1 MGARLQMSVCEV
13 VEAWRAVRGRDVE
26 TWCVASRM
34 DGRER
39 KTLVVPWS
47 TKQGRNKNFNSLVLY
62 RSHEGEKEGLKV
74 NGPE

>member
-1 MGARLQMSVCEV
+1 MRVCEV
-13 VEAWRAVRGRDVE
+13 VEAWRAVRGRDVG

-47 TKQGRNKNFNSLVLY
+47 KMQGRNESFSSLVLY
-62 RSHEGEKEGLKV
+62 RSQEGEEEELKV